1 MQKLIQLPSLLFLCL
16 VLLCTACKKDNVVQ
30 TKPSVNEASI
40 EEYEEVVE
48 SKSKDAVDKSTS
60 QIDEHKKEPA
70 IEKAKLEK
78 VISEKQSVNKKQ
90 TEKKEHTKKKSEKNK
105 TAKKKSR
112 RKPVALIEFDQPF
125 QDFGTIMEGDT
136 VDFKFTFTNKGKGP
150 LDISSAVPTCGCTLP
165 SFPFI
170 PVEPGEEGYI
180 GVKYISI
187 GKQGEQSP
195 SIEVTSNGSVEPII
209 LTMKG
214 FVEPKPKEEILEQDT
229 TAMSSDSIRE

>member
-1 MQKLIQLPSLLFLCL
+1 MQKLIQLPSLVFLCL
-16 VLLCTACKKDNVVQ
+16 VLLCTACKKDHVVQ
-30 TKPSVNEASI
+30 TKSSVNAGTTDQI
-40 EEYEEVVE
+40 G
-48 SKSKDAVDKSTS
+48 KDSAEKIQDGLSEGIS
-60 QIDEHKKEPA
+60 QISEKDLEPD
-70 IEKAKLEK
+70 IEKAKMVK
-78 VISEKQSVNKKQ
+78 VISDKVPVTKKKPAA
-90 TEKKEHTKKKSEKNK
+90 KKVPSTKKKS
-105 TAKKKSR
+105 TQKKSKT
-112 RKPVALIEFDQPF
+112 KPRAMIAFDDPF

-187 GKQGEQSP
+187 GKQGEQTP
-195 SIEVTSNGSVEPII
+195 SIEVTSNGSVKPII